1 MPLRLQEACAENAG
15 VFLINPLIRESLRCP
30 PRATCCSH
38 ARAPH
43 ALALVHVLPGVGRP
57 CWGRGLGQWPGGGVC
72 QQSLCPWTL
81 KTRFRAPL
89 PFLEA
94 SRRPRCRGMGA
105 WNLAAGSRWDGP
117 QACAQQVS

>member
-30 PRATCCSH
+30 PRATCYSH

-57 CWGRGLGQWPGGGVC
+57 CWGRGLGQWPGGGCV
-72 QQSLCPWTL
+72 P
-81 KTRFRAPL
+81 AEPL
-89 PFLEA
+89 PLDTKNTFQ
-94 SRRPRCRGMGA
+94 SPSPIP
-105 WNLAAGSRWDGP
+105 GSF
-117 QACAQQVS
+117 